1 MFLRA
6 SLSRLEGNPYSRRDA
21 GLSILDV
28 MIALMVLAILLAAI
42 SSSWFTL
49 RSVQKLSIEENKVRE
64 LAQTLSERLIGASWD
79 WLGRDRPDE
88 MKTIKVPDP
97 MDPNDR
103 TKDISTDV
111 VERYWRRCAW
121 SWHRRE
127 TKAST
132 TSTAV
137 LLPPMTDHD
146 WTAADYARFRADTVA
161 PLTTADVDRTDPSIP
176 VAQRINP
183 HNLIDLGLIDGP
195 TGLSNLQVYVEY
207 YRAGMLDSLFLQ
219 NSNATTAYWRDVTS
233 GNSDGA
239 LVMPESPF
247 ASDDLE
253 LQMNPADPLL
263 NQQALVIRII
273 VTWGDHPKAHRHE
286 LVLARRK

>member
-1 MFLRA
+1 MCL
-6 SLSRLEGNPYSRRDA
+6 RDA
-21 GLSILDV
+21 ITRPSSAMTTPRTSGLSILDV
-28 MIALMVLAILLAAI
+28 MIALMVLAILLAAV

-49 RSVQKLSIEENKVRE
+49 RSVQKLSIEENKVHE
-64 LAQTLSERLIGASWD
+64 LAQTLSERLVGASWD

-88 MKTIKVPDP
+88 MKTIMVPDP

-103 TKDISTDV
+103 TKDIPTDV

-127 TKAST
+127 KKAST
-132 TSTAV
+132 SATAV
-137 LLPPMTDHD
+137 LLPPMTDKD
-146 WTAADYARFRADTVA
+146 WTAEDYARFRADTVA
-161 PLTTADVDRTDPSIP
+161 PLTTADVDRIDTSIP
-176 VAQRINP
+176 ADQRINP

-195 TGLSNLQVYVEY
+195 TGLANLQVYVEY
-207 YRAGMLDSLFLQ
+207 YRAGMLDTLFLEDH
-219 NSNATTAYWRDVTS
+219 STTTAYWRNVTS

-239 LVMPESPF
+239 MVMPESPF
-247 ASDDLE
+247 AADDVE

-273 VTWGDHPKAHRHE
+273 VTWGDRPKAHRHE